1 MSHDQASVVTPP
13 VSWHVSDGGLQIW
26 KGGVLLTQI
35 DRRAFPMMI
44 RDLAEAMIRDL
55 ATAVVD
61 ASDD

>member
-26 KGGVLLTQI
+26 RGGVLLTQI

-44 RDLAEAMIRDL
+44 RDLAAAMMDARD
-55 ATAVVD
+55 D
-61 ASDD
+61 